1 MSRRWLAVLALMAAL
16 GVAAPTLLADHGGDK
31 DRGNGQGKHFRDDDH
46 GRRGDR
52 DDRRRHD
59 RDDDRWERRGR
70 YEYHAY
76 DRDGRPPGWAR
87 GRRVGWGYC
96 GLPPGQAKKYGCWS
110 YMYQGRSYYYY
121 RDDDGRFF
129 VRRPTI
135 IVHAGVDI
143 VQ

>member
-1 MSRRWLAVLALMAAL
+1 MSRSWLAVLALLVVL
-16 GVAAPTLLADHGGDK
+16 GVATPSAMADHGWDK
-31 DRGNGQGKHFRDDDH
+31 DKGEHHGKHFRDDDH
-46 GRRGDR
+46 GRHGDHG
-52 DDRRRHD
+52 RRHD
-59 RDDDRWERRGR
+59 RDDDRWEHRGR
-70 YEYHAY
+70 YEYRSY
-76 DRDGRPPGWAR
+76 DRDGRPPGWVR

-110 YMYQGRSYYYY
+110 YVYGGRRYYYY
-121 RDDDGRFF
+121 RDDDDRII